1 MDRVSISPPL
11 SLICENSPSR
21 WQRFNARRARGFS
34 RLNSAAENK
43 RKKERRGK
51 REESERSKGIPFQ
64 KVGKI
69 VRNVKMLRELEGM
82 KRNESLYRE
91 EEEEVI
97 FSSRARYA
105 TEMLRFQLLGDM
117 TPPHG
122 SHKPEGRN
130 QFLAERKSTGGRVQ
144 RRGGR
149 EPVRRKNKKGGIER
163 LVFSVTG
170 LRSMQFSQ
178 GSIKEPGAISG
189 WLNKAIVAQT
199 LRRHIPNPSQKP
211 ARRDFTRGFNLPFS
225 VETDPTETVKGGVAG
240 LSATGSNGGR
250 GG

>member
-1 MDRVSISPPL
+1 M
-11 SLICENSPSR
+11 
-21 WQRFNARRARGFS
+21 
-34 RLNSAAENK
+34 
-43 RKKERRGK
+43 
-51 REESERSKGIPFQ
+51 
-64 KVGKI
+64 
-69 VRNVKMLRELEGM
+69 
-82 KRNESLYRE
+82 
-91 EEEEVI
+91 VI
-97 FSSRARYA
+97 
-105 TEMLRFQLLGDM
+105 
-117 TPPHG
+117 
-122 SHKPEGRN
+122 
-130 QFLAERKSTGGRVQ
+130 
-144 RRGGR
+144 
-149 EPVRRKNKKGGIER
+149 
-163 LVFSVTG
+163 G